1 VQVQIGAAKARLYDE
16 MRAERDQLRMS
27 LEEARTQQQVVQEE
41 AARLRAV
48 AAQTEELRA
57 ENARLVAQIHAQA
70 AAAESTQAELHVVK
84 KAREAAAGAAQA
96 ALDASAAAQEASRQC
111 KDVQHAQSVAHD
123 ALLHDMDTIEAELGR
138 VTAQLEASQQAR
150 ESMAEEVV
158 DLRAR
163 CALQRRE
170 LEDARAALNEYD
182 AGEDALDAALEAAAR
197 RLGAT
202 PNDDAK
208 VTSQATSRTAAIRR
222 RTHSALQ
229 ALRRAHAAEQSASL
243 ARERLVAAEDVV
255 SQLKAELEEARL
267 RAQCVQ
273 QPTQTLVQN
282 LTEARQQAAQWRSA
296 ADAAARDLFAIR
308 DDFRLALDS
317 RQELDASLA
326 KALTKMAATAGSASS
341 WVRPGRRTVPPARR

>member
-16 MRAERDQLRMS
+16 MRAERDQLRMR
-27 LEEARTQQQVVQEE
+27 LEEARTQQQVLQEE

-70 AAAESTQAELHVVK
+70 AAAESTQAELEVVK
-84 KAREAAAGAAQA
+84 RAREAAAGAAQA

-111 KDVQHAQSVAHD
+111 QDVQHAQSVAHD
-123 ALLHDMDTIEAELGR
+123 ALLHDMDTIEAELSR

-150 ESMAEEVV
+150 ESMAEEIA

-202 PNDDAK
+202 PKDDAT
-208 VTSQATSRTAAIRR
+208 VTSQASSRTAAIRR
-222 RTHSALQ
+222 RTLSALQ

-243 ARERLVAAEDVV
+243 ARERLVAEEDIV

-282 LTEARQQAAQWRSA
+282 LTDARQQAAQWRSA
-296 ADAAARDLFAIR
+296 ADTAARDLMAMR

-317 RQELDASLA
+317 RQKLDASLA
-326 KALTKMAATAGSASS
+326 KALTKIASSTSASG